1 VLVGENFRYGQR
13 AAGDVGTLSGAG
25 RRFGF
30 SVAGVP
36 LQGSEETTWSST
48 YVRSCVDAGDVEG
61 AAAAL
66 GRDHRID
73 GVVVRGDQRGRELGY
88 PTANL
93 QPLAHSAVPAD
104 GVYAGRLIR
113 GTGAGGA
120 AAASAPV
127 VELPAAISIGT
138 NPTFA
143 GRERRVEAY
152 VLDAEPGLDLYGE
165 QVGLSFAAR
174 LRETVR
180 FDGVEPLR
188 VQMAADVVRARQ
200 LLGAHPTG

>member
-1 VLVGENFRYGQR
+1 VTWR
-13 AAGDVGTLSGAG
+13 ARRLPSAG
-25 RRFGF
+25 
-30 SVAGVP
+30 
-36 LQGSEETTWSST
+36 TTASTGWWSAATS
-48 YVRSCVDAGDVEG
+48 
-61 AAAAL
+61 AAATWAT
-66 GRDHRID
+66 R
-73 GVVVRGDQRGRELGY
+73 
-88 PTANL
+88 PANL

-113 GTGAGGA
+113 GPARPGQ
-120 AAASAPV
+120 AASSAV
-127 VELPAAISIGT
+127 ALPAAISIGT

-180 FDGVEPLR
+180 FDGIEPLL
-188 VQMAADVVRARQ
+188 VQMAADVQRTREV
-200 LLGAHPTG
+200 LGAHPAG